1 MPAKDKS
8 TSKQQTIV
16 AVFPDTK
23 AGKKAYDALI
33 KATEGIKSTNVLKIP
48 FEKLDF
54 GETQILDAFYN
65 ADIAVADVTER
76 SYQAVIFYQ
85 LGLRESF
92 DMKHNIVTCLDDQNM
107 NQAGIKP
114 AVGTSAQNAL
124 PAITVRHSTLLPKH
138 VCLLLQVYFLKCSN
152 WNI

>member
-1 MPAKDKS
+1 MPPKDKQ
-8 TSKQQTIV
+8 SKQHVIV

-23 AGKKAYDALI
+23 AGKKAYDALVQ
-33 KATEGIKSTNVLKIP
+33 ASEGIKSTTILRIP

-92 DMKHNIVTCLDDQNM
+92 DMKHNIVTCLDEQHM
-107 NQAGIKP
+107 SKTGLKP
-114 AVGTSAQNAL
+114 AVGASAQNAL
-124 PAITVRHSTLLPKH
+124 PAIAVST
-138 VCLLLQVYFLKCSN
+138 
-152 WNI
+152 